1 MMTGIARHDRSLLL
15 GLGLNFVL
23 FGASMT
29 IFGAAAP
36 EVRAEY
42 GWSNTD
48 AGIVFAAS
56 AAGYALSTF
65 VCGLLLNSLGAR
77 QIIVATL
84 VIESLCFALFA
95 RSSSVALNTALNFA
109 IGLGQGGTEIVTN
122 FAAIRIER
130 DGRSRLMN
138 LLHAAFSVGGILGPV
153 GVAGVLQSSV
163 GWRFVF
169 PAMGATLLA
178 MAAGFALLRFDSV
191 RRDQAT
197 APEGPDNPA
206 AGAPWLLALYSLT
219 ILLYVGVELSV
230 SNWSPG
236 LFVEMGA
243 SPAQGA
249 SVVAMLWAGLLC
261 GRLGISLL
269 YKGERQEIPL
279 LALAVASAACLF
291 LLLLSPSMGAGMIIT
306 ALIGLGLSA
315 IYPLVMSLVGKTF
328 HSPAA
333 VGIVGM
339 AGGAGSLAFPVVIG
353 ALADAF
359 GLRAGFVLCLAVAI
373 VLVACAAG
381 VCLSAEARFPAIARG
396 RFALSSRRAATT
408 TARGSPACGVTID
421 APPPRR
427 IASPHDAQAGF

>member
-1 MMTGIARHDRSLLL
+1 MMTAIARHDRSLLL

-29 IFGAAAP
+29 VFGAAAP
-36 EVRAEY
+36 EIRSEY
-42 GWSNTD
+42 SWSNTD

-65 VCGLLLNSLGAR
+65 LCGFLLNSLGAR
-77 QIIVATL
+77 QIIVVTL
-84 VIESLCFALFA
+84 VIESVCFAFFA

-122 FAAIRIER
+122 LAAIRIER

-138 LLHAAFSVGGILGPV
+138 LLHAAFSVGGVLGPV

-191 RRDQAT
+191 RRDPAT
-197 APEGPDNPA
+197 APVGPKP
-206 AGAPWLLALYSLT
+206 GRAPWLLALYSLT

-243 SPAQGA
+243 SPAEGA

-279 LALAVASAACLF
+279 LTLAAVSAACLF
-291 LLLLSPSMGAGMIIT
+291 FLLMAPSVGAGMITT

-315 IYPLVMSLVGKTF
+315 IYPLVMTLVGKSF
-328 HSPAA
+328 HSPSA

-359 GLRAGFVLCLAVAI
+359 GLRAGFVFCFAVAI
-373 VLVACAAG
+373 VVVACAAG
-381 VCLSAEARFPAIARG
+381 VLAFAALRPA
-396 RFALSSRRAATT
+396 
-408 TARGSPACGVTID
+408 
-421 APPPRR
+421 PRR
-427 IASPHDAQAGF
+427 